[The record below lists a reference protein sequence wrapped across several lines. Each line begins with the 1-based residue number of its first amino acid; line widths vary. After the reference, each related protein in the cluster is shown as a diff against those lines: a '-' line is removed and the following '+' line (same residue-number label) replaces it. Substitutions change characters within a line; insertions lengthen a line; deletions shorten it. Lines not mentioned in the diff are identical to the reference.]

1 MSGSSTSTKDVG
13 GRSYNCRDFSIA
25 RLLDSG
31 HPSSSC
37 VATTH
42 HTSCSSRLITTELQ
56 DVTSQSS
63 VDGQVWREGRLSVTV
78 AEDTEL
84 RHQISSQR
92 QLQHHLQQLMLHG
105 CVDGDG
111 RPNVFASTRD
121 FTADEQQQATD
132 GRPQLHQG
140 PYSPLFILMFCNL

>member
-31 HPSSSC
+31 HPSSSR
-37 VATTH
+37 VAATH
-42 HTSCSSRLITTELQ
+42 SSSCSSRLITTELQ

-63 VDGQVWREGRLSVTV
+63 VDGQVWREGRLSTT
-78 AEDTEL
+78 AAIDAEL

-92 QLQHHLQQLMLHG
+92 QWQHHLQQLMLHG

-111 RPNVFASTRD
+111 LSNVCTSTRD
-121 FTADEQQQATD
+121 FTDDEQRQVTD

-140 PYSPLFILMFCNL
+140 PYSPLFVLTFCNL